1 MRPHRWAVVADLA
14 SAVTI
19 APAAAM
25 PRAPVRR
32 VAHAT
37 TRVVVVPLAVL
48 AALAIAQPTKTVARV
63 WAMQLSAPSAKPWNT
78 RSKRS
83 RNWPPKPTAKP

>member
-25 PRAPVRR
+25 AHAPVRR

-37 TRVVVVPLAVL
+37 TRVVVVAVLLAVL

-63 WAMQLSAPSAKPWNT
+63 WAMRLSVPNARPWSMPSRP
-78 RSKRS
+78 
-83 RNWPPKPTAKP
+83 